1 MQRGSVWEAAMAAV
15 HFKLDNL
22 VVIVDNN
29 NFQQTGSREQIMDTK
44 NLKENGKVLAG
55 MYTN

>member
-1 MQRGSVWEAAMAAV
+1 MAAV